1 MNVLLSLSFLFFA
14 GSTLG
19 WVLELVFRRFF
30 SSANPE
36 RKWINPGF
44 CTGPYVPLY
53 GFGLCAL
60 YLIVSLEKYSALE
73 SLFWTRALLFL
84 TGAAA
89 MTAIE
94 YAAGLLGLKVL
105 NMRFWDYSGQWG
117 NVRGLICP
125 KFSLAWA
132 ALVAAYY
139 FAVHPYILGA
149 LDWLSRN
156 LVFSFVIGFFYGV
169 FVIDAAHSIQLAAR
183 LRRFAAEY
191 GVVLRY
197 ERIKAQVRAEC
208 EAAREKYRFFRP
220 FRSTRDLGELLR
232 EKRGEWE
239 SRAASRRR

>member
-1 MNVLLSLSFLFFA
+1 
-14 GSTLG
+14 
-19 WVLELVFRRFF
+19 
-30 SSANPE
+30 
-36 RKWINPGF
+36 
-44 CTGPYVPLY
+44 
-53 GFGLCAL
+53 
-60 YLIVSLEKYSALE
+60 
-73 SLFWTRALLFL
+73 
-84 TGAAA
+84 

-239 SRAASRRR
+239 RPRRLAPPLRAAAPARMRCAAGPKRVRGLFASICGYPAVRPGFGGAA